1 MTHCEGHDREPF
13 FRGKKGKVT
22 RKRTGGALQGKA
34 TPPHS
39 SSCGVGWSF
48 CERGLHLHILG
59 ISVPLDGKL
68 QDIGKSTSTMVSV
81 KEINATRKGVVL
93 QSVREELTIHDRDE
107 DKAAT
112 CRHDPYQKGKGYVVQ
127 CRWGWEGGLFMSG

>member
-34 TPPHS
+34 TPPH
-39 SSCGVGWSF
+39 
-48 CERGLHLHILG
+48 LHLHILG

-68 QDIGKSTSTMVSV
+68 QDIGKSASTMISV